1 MVDSNGNFEWKIF
14 FLLLENISNSE
25 SVKIASDRR
34 VKIFTHLWLV
44 MKNLPYFFNFALGKF
59 GAKIMKIILFISTLF
74 FFLSIFFTVNSYS
87 QETSASEIEQLKQ
100 LYKRP
105 TKIQFPHDAPYSL
118 QAATLGKMLFFDPR
132 LSKSQNMS
140 CATCHNPSFGW
151 ETPVDKAIG
160 NLNVPLKRHAPTVL
174 NLAEAKQLMWD
185 GRAKNLE
192 EQAIGPI
199 TNPAEMGS
207 NFSDIVEKLNSIKS
221 YKKWFEQI
229 YPTMGISK
237 ETILRSLATYER
249 TIQSGIAPFDRW
261 VNGQE
266 DAIAEDAKHG
276 FILFNGKL
284 GCSNCHSGWSFTDHS
299 LHDIGLQTN
308 DVGRARIAPNDPD
321 AMFAFKT
328 SGLRNISARS
338 PYMHN
343 GSISSLIDVIDH
355 YVSGGVE
362 RSSKSGFVTQMEVSE
377 KEKKALVSFLESLSE
392 ENQDVQTPGL
402 PSQ

>member
-1 MVDSNGNFEWKIF
+1 
-14 FLLLENISNSE
+14 
-25 SVKIASDRR
+25 
-34 VKIFTHLWLV
+34 
-44 MKNLPYFFNFALGKF
+44 MKNLPCFFNFALGKF

-362 RSSKSGFVTQMEVSE
+362 RPSKSGFVTQMEVSE